1 MEDNMEN
8 TVIISFYLI
17 IVYASEMTSET
28 MVRTI
33 ISHFQHK
40 NEGTGAT
47 ILAPLKPM
55 ATLVFTKVLL
65 GFIAEI

>member
-1 MEDNMEN
+1 MENNMEN

-40 NEGTGAT
+40 NEGTGGYY
-47 ILAPLKPM
+47 
-55 ATLVFTKVLL
+55 L
-65 GFIAEI
+65 GPFEANGNTGIY